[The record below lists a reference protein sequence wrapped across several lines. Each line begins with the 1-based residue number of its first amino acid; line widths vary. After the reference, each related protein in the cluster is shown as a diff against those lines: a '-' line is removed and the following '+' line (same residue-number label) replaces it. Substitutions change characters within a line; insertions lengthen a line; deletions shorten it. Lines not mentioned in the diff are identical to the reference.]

1 MLKSIF
7 MQRIVTQRI
16 VTLGTWDG
24 EPIQWIVLKE
34 SKLGSVVI
42 SKDGLFPRQFDSQNR
57 DWSDSDI
64 RAYLNREFF
73 QQAFRAEE
81 QKRIINTI
89 IDGKKTDIF
98 LLSKEEAENWM
109 TSNER
114 NCSRNWS
121 LRSRYDSNCID
132 VVYALGILGDRFNCI
147 GRGAEYPIRPAFIL
161 DL

>member
-1 MLKSIF
+1 MSK
-7 MQRIVTQRI
+7 RI

-24 EPIQWIVLKE
+24 KPIQWIVLKE

-42 SKDGLFPRQFDSQNR
+42 SKDGLFQRQFDYNNR
-57 DWSDSDI
+57 DWPDSDI

-98 LLSKEEAENWM
+98 LLSREEAENWM
-109 TSNER
+109 TKNER
-114 NCSRNWS
+114 CCSGIWF
-121 LRSRYDSNCID
+121 LRSRYSSSGARAVYGGGDVTYSEMSNS
-132 VVYALGILGDRFNCI
+132 RH
-147 GRGAEYPIRPAFIL
+147 IRPAFIL

>member
-7 MQRIVTQRI
+7 MQRIDTQRI

-24 EPIQWIVLKE
+24 TPIQWIVLKE

-42 SKDGLFPRQFDSQNR
+42 SKDCLFQRQFDSQNR
-57 DWSDSDI
+57 DWPDSDI

-98 LLSKEEAENWM
+98 LLSIEEAENWM
-109 TSNER
+109 TKNER
-114 NCSRNWS
+114 CCSGIWF
-121 LRSRYDSNCID
+121 LRSRYSSSCARAVYGGGD
-132 VVYALGILGDRFNCI
+132 VTYSEMRNSCH
-147 GRGAEYPIRPAFIL
+147 IRPAFIL

>member
-7 MQRIVTQRI
+7 MQRIDTQRI

-24 EPIQWIVLKE
+24 TPIQWIVLKE

-42 SKDGLFPRQFDSQNR
+42 SKDGLFKMPFDYKNR

-81 QKRIINTI
+81 RKRIINTI

-98 LLSKEEAENWM
+98 LLSIEEAENWM
-109 TSNER
+109 TENER
-114 NCSRNWS
+114 RCAGTWF
-121 LRSRYDSNCID
+121 LRSRFNSSCARA
-132 VVYALGILGDRFNCI
+132 VYGSGTVTYESMS
-147 GRGAEYPIRPAFIL
+147 GTYYIRPAFIL

>member
-1 MLKSIF
+1 MSK
-7 MQRIVTQRI
+7 RI

-24 EPIQWIVLKE
+24 KPIQWIVLKE

-42 SKDGLFPRQFDSQNR
+42 SKDCLFVRQFDSQNR
-57 DWSDSDI
+57 DWPDSDI

-81 QKRIINTI
+81 RKRIINTI

-98 LLSKEEAENWM
+98 LLSREKVENWM
-109 TSNER
+109 TENER
-114 NCSRNWS
+114 CCVGTWF

-132 VVYALGILGDRFNCI
+132 IVGIL
-147 GRGAEYPIRPAFIL
+147 RGVFAYTGKRAECYIRPAFIL

>member
-1 MLKSIF
+1 MSK
-7 MQRIVTQRI
+7 RI

-24 EPIQWIVLKE
+24 KPIQWIVLKE

-42 SKDGLFPRQFDSQNR
+42 SKDVLFTREFDSQDR
-57 DWSDSDI
+57 DWPDSDI
-64 RAYLNREFF
+64 RAYLNGKFF

-109 TSNER
+109 TENER
-114 NCSRNWS
+114 RYAGVWL
-121 LRSRYDSNCID
+121 LRSRYNSNCID
-132 VVYALGILGDRFNCI
+132 IAVENMFSCGNGNGEFY
-147 GRGAEYPIRPAFIL
+147 IRPAFIL

>member
-1 MLKSIF
+1 MSK
-7 MQRIVTQRI
+7 RI

-24 EPIQWIVLKE
+24 TPIQWIVLKE

-42 SKDGLFPRQFDSQNR
+42 SKDGLFQRQFDSQDR

-81 QKRIINTI
+81 RKRIINTI

-98 LLSKEEAENWM
+98 LLSKEEVENWM
-109 TSNER
+109 TENER
-114 NCSRNWS
+114 HCAGVWF
-121 LRSRYDSNCID
+121 LRSRRDSKYID
-132 VVYALGILGDRFNCI
+132 VAIDNIFS
-147 GRGAEYPIRPAFIL
+147 RGNGNAEYFIRPAFIL

>member
-1 MLKSIF
+1 MRKESI
-7 MQRIVTQRI
+7 MSKRI

-24 EPIQWIVLKE
+24 TPIQWIVLKE
-34 SKLGSVVI
+34 NKLGSVVI
-42 SKDGLFPRQFDSQNR
+42 SKDYLFQRRFDSLKR
-57 DWSDSDI
+57 DWPDSDI

-114 NCSRNWS
+114 NCSRSWF
-121 LRSRYDSNCID
+121 LRSRYDSNHID
-132 VVYALGILGDRFNCI
+132 AVYYDSGRFDYY
-147 GRGAEYPIRPAFIL
+147 GYGSELFIRPAFIL

>member
-1 MLKSIF
+1 MSK
-7 MQRIVTQRI
+7 RI

-24 EPIQWIVLKE
+24 KPIQWIVLKE
-34 SKLGSVVI
+34 NKLGSVVI

-57 DWSDSDI
+57 DWPDSDI
-64 RAYLNREFF
+64 RAYLNGEFF

-109 TSNER
+109 TENER
-114 NCSRNWS
+114 CCAGKWF
-121 LRSRYDSNCID
+121 LRSQYVSDCARA
-132 VVYALGILGDRFNCI
+132 VYGGGGVTYSEMRNSC
-147 GRGAEYPIRPAFIL
+147 YIRPALIL

>member
-1 MLKSIF
+1 MSK
-7 MQRIVTQRI
+7 RI

-24 EPIQWIVLKE
+24 TPIQWIVLKE

-42 SKDGLFPRQFDSQNR
+42 SKDGLFQRKFDSQNR
-57 DWSDSDI
+57 DWPDSDI
-64 RAYLNREFF
+64 RAYLNGKFF

-81 QKRIINTI
+81 RKRIINTI

>member
-1 MLKSIF
+1 MSK
-7 MQRIVTQRI
+7 RI

-24 EPIQWIVLKE
+24 KPIQWIVLKE

-42 SKDGLFPRQFDSQNR
+42 SKDGLFQRQFDFQNR
-57 DWSDSDI
+57 DWPDSDI
-64 RAYLNREFF
+64 RAYLNGEFF

-109 TSNER
+109 TGNER
-114 NCSRNWS
+114 CCAGEWF
-121 LRSRYDSNCID
+121 LRSRYSSNCART
-132 VVYALGILGDRFNCI
+132 VYSEGSITYESMSGT
-147 GRGAEYPIRPAFIL
+147 YYIRPAFIL

>member
-1 MLKSIF
+1 MSK
-7 MQRIVTQRI
+7 RI

-24 EPIQWIVLKE
+24 KPIQWIVLKE

-42 SKDGLFPRQFDSQNR
+42 SKDGLFQREFDSQNR
-57 DWSDSDI
+57 DWPDSDI
-64 RAYLNREFF
+64 RAYLNGEFF

-98 LLSKEEAENWM
+98 LLSKEEVENWM
-109 TSNER
+109 TENER
-114 NCSRNWS
+114 RCVGFWF
-121 LRSRYDSNCID
+121 LRSRHDSRCID
-132 VVYALGILGDRFNCI
+132 VAIDNIFSSGNGNGEFY
-147 GRGAEYPIRPAFIL
+147 IRPAFIL

>member
-1 MLKSIF
+1 MSK
-7 MQRIVTQRI
+7 RI

-24 EPIQWIVLKE
+24 KPIQWIVLKE

-42 SKDGLFPRQFDSQNR
+42 SKDGLFEMPFDSQNR

-64 RAYLNREFF
+64 RAYLNGKFF

-81 QKRIINTI
+81 RKRIINTI

-109 TSNER
+109 TENER
-114 NCSRNWS
+114 CCAGKWF
-121 LRSRYDSNCID
+121 LRSQYVSDCARA
-132 VVYALGILGDRFNCI
+132 VYGGGGVTYSEMRNSC
-147 GRGAEYPIRPAFIL
+147 YIRPAFIL

>member
-1 MLKSIF
+1 MSK
-7 MQRIVTQRI
+7 RI

-24 EPIQWIVLKE
+24 KPIQWIVLKE

-42 SKDGLFPRQFDSQNR
+42 CKDGLFKMPFDYKNR

-64 RAYLNREFF
+64 RAYLNGEFF

-89 IDGKKTDIF
+89 IDGQKTDIF
-98 LLSKEEAENWM
+98 LLSREEAGNWM
-109 TSNER
+109 TPNER
-114 NCSRNWS
+114 CYAGTWF
-121 LRSRYDSNCID
+121 LRSQYDSSSVDAVCDRNI
-132 VVYALGILGDRFNCI
+132 IGDI
-147 GRGAEYPIRPAFIL
+147 GAFVHTLKRDSCTIRPAFIL

>member
-1 MLKSIF
+1 MSK
-7 MQRIVTQRI
+7 RI

-24 EPIQWIVLKE
+24 TPIQWIVLKE

-42 SKDGLFPRQFDSQNR
+42 SKDCLFVRQFDSQNR

-81 QKRIINTI
+81 RKRIINTI
-89 IDGKKTDIF
+89 IDGQKTDIF
-98 LLSKEEAENWM
+98 LLSRAEAENWM
-109 TSNER
+109 TASER
-114 NCSRNWS
+114 QSRNFWF
-121 LRSRYDSNCID
+121 LRSQHNSRNID
-132 VVYALGILGDRFNCI
+132 VAVETIFDYYNNNYSTG
-147 GRGAEYPIRPAFIL
+147 IRPAFIL

>member
-1 MLKSIF
+1 MSK
-7 MQRIVTQRI
+7 RI

-24 EPIQWIVLKE
+24 KPIQWIVLKE
-34 SKLGSVVI
+34 NKLGSVVI
-42 SKDGLFPRQFDSQNR
+42 SKDCLFLRQFDSQNR
-57 DWSDSDI
+57 DWPDSDI
-64 RAYLNREFF
+64 RAYLNGKFF

-121 LRSRYDSNCID
+121 LRSRYNSDCID
-132 VVYALGILGDRFNCI
+132 EVYAGGIWGDRFDYI
-147 GRGAEYPIRPAFIL
+147 GRRTERYIRPAFIL

>member
-1 MLKSIF
+1 MSK
-7 MQRIVTQRI
+7 RI

-24 EPIQWIVLKE
+24 KPIQWIVLKE
-34 SKLGSVVI
+34 NKLGSVVI
-42 SKDGLFPRQFDSQNR
+42 SKDGLFQSRFDYNNR

-64 RAYLNREFF
+64 RAYLNGKFF

-114 NCSRNWS
+114 NCSGTWF
-121 LRSRYDSNCID
+121 LRSRYNNSYAGA
-132 VVYALGILGDRFNCI
+132 VYGSGSITYESMGGTF
-147 GRGAEYPIRPAFIL
+147 YIRPAFIL

>member
-1 MLKSIF
+1 MSK
-7 MQRIVTQRI
+7 RI

-24 EPIQWIVLKE
+24 KPIQWIVLKE

-42 SKDGLFPRQFDSQNR
+42 SKDFLFTRQFDSKNR
-57 DWSDSDI
+57 DWPDSDI

-81 QKRIINTI
+81 RKRIINTI

-114 NCSRNWS
+114 CGTGTWF
-121 LRSRYDSNCID
+121 LRSRYDSSGVDAVCDRNIVGNIGAFVHTLKWDSCI
-132 VVYALGILGDRFNCI
+132 
-147 GRGAEYPIRPAFIL
+147 IRPAFIL

>member
-1 MLKSIF
+1 MSK
-7 MQRIVTQRI
+7 RI

-24 EPIQWIVLKE
+24 TPIQWIVLKE

-42 SKDGLFPRQFDSQNR
+42 SKDGLFEMPFDSQNR

-121 LRSRYDSNCID
+121 LRSRYNSDCID

>member
-1 MLKSIF
+1 MSK
-7 MQRIVTQRI
+7 RI

-24 EPIQWIVLKE
+24 TPIQWIVLKE
-34 SKLGSVVI
+34 NKLGSVVI
-42 SKDGLFPRQFDSQNR
+42 SKDGLFEMPFDSQNR

-64 RAYLNREFF
+64 RAYLNGEFF
-73 QQAFRAEE
+73 QKAFRAEE

-114 NCSRNWS
+114 NCSGNWS
-121 LRSRYDSNCID
+121 LRSQYNSDCID
-132 VVYALGILGDRFNCI
+132 VVYDNDRDIIGDICAFVHTLK
-147 GRGAEYPIRPAFIL
+147 RGSRTIRPAFIL

>member
-1 MLKSIF
+1 MSK
-7 MQRIVTQRI
+7 RI

-24 EPIQWIVLKE
+24 TPIQWIVLKE

-42 SKDGLFPRQFDSQNR
+42 SKDSLFQREFDSKNR
-57 DWSDSDI
+57 DWPDSDI

-81 QKRIINTI
+81 RKRIINTI

-98 LLSKEEAENWM
+98 LLSKEEVENWM

-114 NCSRNWS
+114 NCSGNWS
-121 LRSRYDSNCID
+121 LRSQYNSDCID
-132 VVYALGILGDRFNCI
+132 VVYDNDRDIIGDICAFVHTLK
-147 GRGAEYPIRPAFIL
+147 RGSRTIRPAFIL

>member
-1 MLKSIF
+1 MSK
-7 MQRIVTQRI
+7 RI

-24 EPIQWIVLKE
+24 KPIQWIVLKE

-42 SKDGLFPRQFDSQNR
+42 SKDGLFQRQFDYNNR
-57 DWSDSDI
+57 DWPDSDI
-64 RAYLNREFF
+64 RAYLNGEFF

-89 IDGKKTDIF
+89 IDGQKTDIF

-109 TSNER
+109 TGNER
-114 NCSRNWS
+114 CCAGAWF
-121 LRSRYDSNCID
+121 LRSRFNSNCARA
-132 VVYALGILGDRFNCI
+132 VYGGGSITYESMSGT
-147 GRGAEYPIRPAFIL
+147 YYIRPAFIL

>member
-1 MLKSIF
+1 MSK
-7 MQRIVTQRI
+7 RI

-24 EPIQWIVLKE
+24 TPIKWIVLKE

-42 SKDGLFPRQFDSQNR
+42 SKDGLFQRQFDSQNR
-57 DWSDSDI
+57 DWPNSDI
-64 RAYLNREFF
+64 RAYLNGKFF

-98 LLSKEEAENWM
+98 LLSKEEVENWM
-109 TSNER
+109 TENER
-114 NCSRNWS
+114 CCVETWF
-121 LRSRYDSNCID
+121 LRSRHYSGSPLNSGCID
-132 VVYALGILGDRFNCI
+132 VVCSGGFGNTWRHS
-147 GRGAEYPIRPAFIL
+147 GRHIRPAFIL

>member
-1 MLKSIF
+1 MSK
-7 MQRIVTQRI
+7 RI

-24 EPIQWIVLKE
+24 KPIQWIVLKE
-34 SKLGSVVI
+34 NKLGSVVI
-42 SKDGLFPRQFDSQNR
+42 SKDGLFKMPFDYKNR
-57 DWSDSDI
+57 DWPDSDI
-64 RAYLNREFF
+64 RAYLNGEFF

-98 LLSKEEAENWM
+98 LLSKEEVKNWM
-109 TSNER
+109 TENER
-114 NCSRNWS
+114 CCSGNWF

-132 VVYALGILGDRFNCI
+132 AVYGGGGFTSI
-147 GRGAEYPIRPAFIL
+147 GRRAGFYIRPAFIL

>member
-1 MLKSIF
+1 MSK
-7 MQRIVTQRI
+7 RI

-24 EPIQWIVLKE
+24 TPIQWIVLKE

-42 SKDGLFPRQFDSQNR
+42 SKDGLFQRQFDYNNR
-57 DWSDSDI
+57 DWLDSDI
-64 RAYLNREFF
+64 RAYLNGEFF

-89 IDGKKTDIF
+89 IDGQKTDIF

-114 NCSRNWS
+114 RGTGTWL
-121 LRSRYDSNCID
+121 LRSRYDSNGV
-132 VVYALGILGDRFNCI
+132 VVYYDSGRFGRCWYGDER
-147 GRGAEYPIRPAFIL
+147 YIRPAFIL